1 MQGATNFCQLRHK
14 LSFKPLRFNSKS
26 LSLENAIGFY
36 QSLDND
42 MHLWLSLRLKI
53 FLIFSTE
60 RNLLV
65 NWSSSWNFYRVVPR
79 CIFTVLAWHTLYPQI
94 WIEIASASHSLHLRN
109 PLKFSVLRDKN
120 CLFDV
125 EISVKVDCSR
135 GSEDVELLKYQTS
148 TSLHRLKCLSSS
160 V

>member
-42 MHLWLSLRLKI
+42 MHLWLSLYLSKDI
-53 FLIFSTE
+53 FIFSTE
-60 RNLLV
+60 RKLLE

-79 CIFTVLAWHTLYPQI
+79 CIFTVLAWHTHYPWI
-94 WIEIASASHSLHLRN
+94 RIEIASASHSLHLWN
-109 PLKFSVLRDKN
+109 PLQFSVLKDKN
-120 CLFDV
+120 CLFLV
-125 EISVKVDCSR
+125 EISVSR
-135 GSEDVELLKYQTS
+135 LQPGKRRCWATEISNINFTLLS
-148 TSLHRLKCLSSS
+148 F
-160 V
+160 